1 MSPPTNEN
9 NHTATSSRGARA
21 LLWAGP
27 ALTIIGLA
35 THDLWQHLA
44 LRVEAIALSLVIG
57 VWLLAWLL
65 HKILRWQI
73 STGVAVIFL
82 ALLVV
87 FAGPAPVLATTL
99 AGLAALGLGT
109 LLLPASQTAPSERL
123 AFAMLA
129 GLALISGTLGW
140 LLPLP
145 IHRMWV
151 YLPALLAIVMWR
163 RVAIC
168 ALLLPLPSAWREAV
182 SISPRL
188 SAFGLLVVGLAS
200 TACWLPTMQFD
211 DLTYHLALPYQ
222 LQQLSYYRLDF
233 ASSVWALAPWSS
245 DVLHAL
251 VQVVANT
258 EARGALDALWLVL
271 SATLLWQIGTGLD
284 LAVWARWLVVALYA
298 SHPLVA
304 ILASGMQTEGPATA
318 VTFAL
323 ALLVLRAPDEPD
335 APILRLAA
343 VLSGLLLGLK
353 VLHAVA
359 IPPLFFWLLWRW
371 RGRLPWRALPGATAM
386 ALLVGG
392 SSYAYA
398 WGLTGN
404 PILPLYNAWFRSPAL
419 DAVNV
424 IDPRWHAGWTW
435 NLPWQITFETSRY
448 GEIIAGGA
456 GFVLVAL
463 LGALLLAW
471 RDHKTR
477 AIALVGLVVML
488 LPFLQ
493 LQYLRYAQPGLML
506 LLPAMVG
513 AVAATIQRR
522 AAIAL
527 LVSLAC
533 LNLAFQTNAGWM
545 SHDGAFEKRIVS
557 GATATITQFAPERR
571 IASYLRAQ
579 PEQGAMLY
587 TGNPFA
593 AESAGHGY
601 FTIWHDQTLSPLARS
616 ADQDRSGGAWRA
628 AFARIGVHWVVTT
641 PSQVSPSLKAALVG
655 AQRVM
660 VVGDADLWRLP
671 PAWGGSR
678 DLFVERD
685 YARKLLSR

>member
-1 MSPPTNEN
+1 MPPLEN
-9 NHTATSSRGARA
+9 KNNDTAAPGRGARA

-27 ALTIIGLA
+27 ILTIIGLA
-35 THDLWQHLA
+35 THHLWEHLA
-44 LRVEAIALSLVIG
+44 LRVEEIALLLVIG

-65 HKILRWQI
+65 HKTLRWQI
-73 STGVAVIFL
+73 STGVAAIWL
-82 ALLVV
+82 ALLLV

-99 AGLAALGLGT
+99 VSLAALGLGT
-109 LLLPASQTAPSERL
+109 LLLPTSQTAPGARL
-123 AFAMLA
+123 AFAVLA

-140 LLPLP
+140 LLPFP
-145 IHRMWV
+145 IHRMLV
-151 YLPALLAIVMWR
+151 YLPALLAIMMWR
-163 RVAIC
+163 RAAIH
-168 ALLLPLPSAWREAV
+168 ALLLPLPRAWRDAV
-182 SISPRL
+182 AASPWL
-188 SAFGLLVVGLAS
+188 STFGLLVVGLAS
-200 TACWLPTMQFD
+200 TMCWLPTMQFD
-211 DLTYHLALPYQ
+211 DLTYHLALPSQ
-222 LQQLSYYRLDF
+222 LQQLGYYRLDF

-251 VQVVANT
+251 VQVVANA

-271 SATLLWQIGTGLD
+271 SAALLWQIGAGLE
-284 LAVWARWLVVALYA
+284 LAAWARWLLIALYA

-304 ILASGMQTEGPATA
+304 ILASGMQTEGPAIA

-323 ALLVLRAPDEPD
+323 ALLVLRAPDKPD
-335 APILRLAA
+335 ASTLRLAA

-359 IPPLFFWLLWRW
+359 IPPLLFWLLWRW
-371 RGRLPWRALPGATAM
+371 RGRLPWRALPGAIALAM
-386 ALLVGG
+386 LIGG
-392 SSYAYA
+392 SSYTYA

-419 DAVNV
+419 DAINV
-424 IDPRWHAGWTW
+424 IDPRWHAGLDW
-435 NLPWQITFETSRY
+435 NLPWLITFETSRY

-463 LGALLLAW
+463 SGSLLLAW

-477 AIALVGLVVML
+477 AIALVGLVITL

-533 LNLAFQTNAGWM
+533 LNLALQTNAGWM
-545 SHDGAFEKRIVS
+545 LHDGAIEKRIVS
-557 GATATITQFAPERR
+557 GTTATITQFAPERR
-571 IASYLRAQ
+571 IATYLRAQ
-579 PEQGAMLY
+579 PEPGAVLF

-601 FTIWHDQTLSPLARS
+601 FTIWHDQVLSALARS
-616 ADQDRSGGAWRA
+616 ADLDPSGGAWRTV
-628 AFARIGVHWVVTT
+628 FARIGADWIVTT

-655 AQRVM
+655 AQRVL

-671 PAWGGSR
+671 STWSGRR